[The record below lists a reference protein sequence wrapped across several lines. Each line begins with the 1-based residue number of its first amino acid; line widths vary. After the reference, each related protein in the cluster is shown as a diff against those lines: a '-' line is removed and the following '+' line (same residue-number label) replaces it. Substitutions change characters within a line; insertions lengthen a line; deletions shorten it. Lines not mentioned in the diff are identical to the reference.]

1 MGTWKFLSGVI
12 NSAAFPVLLADYL
25 SRVIPSLSSGL
36 PRTLGIIF
44 SNAVLSALNYA
55 GLTIVGYLSLILCF
69 VSLLPFVVMSAWAVP
84 RVRVSRWGRIGGKK
98 DWRGFFNCLF
108 WNLNFWDNASTM
120 AGEVERPQRTF
131 PRALLGSGVLT
142 VLGYLVPL
150 MAVTGALDVPQE
162 AWGDGFYADAAGM
175 IAGKWLKY
183 WIEAGAVLSAIGLYE
198 AQLSSSSFQL
208 LGMADLGFLPR
219 VFAARSKWFDTPW
232 VGILSSSLITLAISF
247 LSFSDIIASANFL
260 YSLGMILEFASFLWL
275 RKKHPMLKRPYRV
288 PMGIPGLIGMCLVP
302 SGFLIFVM
310 VLASWKVFVISIGLT
325 FAGIGAYYFMELCR
339 SRGWLEFS
347 NGEDVGEE
355 EGVSDKRCEA

>member
-1 MGTWKFLSGVI
+1 
-12 NSAAFPVLLADYL
+12 
-25 SRVIPSLSSGL
+25 
-36 PRTLGIIF
+36 
-44 SNAVLSALNYA
+44 
-55 GLTIVGYLSLILCF
+55 
-69 VSLLPFVVMSAWAVP
+69 
-84 RVRVSRWGRIGGKK
+84 
-98 DWRGFFNCLF
+98 
-108 WNLNFWDNASTM
+108 
-120 AGEVERPQRTF
+120 
-131 PRALLGSGVLT
+131 
-142 VLGYLVPL
+142 
-150 MAVTGALDVPQE
+150 
-162 AWGDGFYADAAGM
+162 M

-232 VGILSSSLITLAISF
+232 VGILASSLITLAISF

-275 RKKHPMLKRPYRV
+275 RKKHPRLKRPYRV

-355 EGVSDKRCEA
+355 EEVSDKRCEA